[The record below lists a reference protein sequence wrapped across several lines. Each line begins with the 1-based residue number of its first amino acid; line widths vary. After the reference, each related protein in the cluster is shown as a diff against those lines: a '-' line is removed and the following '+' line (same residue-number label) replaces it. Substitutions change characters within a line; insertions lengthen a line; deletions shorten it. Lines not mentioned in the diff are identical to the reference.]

1 MKTERNHQSIK
12 EILENIESLELR
24 ERRGAKFRFPVY
36 MTEALSKTDIEAL
49 ELSVRSQNCLR
60 RAGIMTIGDLCTR
73 IHSSAELKQLR
84 NCGTTSVE
92 EILDHLFVYQYNV
105 LSPERR
111 KDFVARVVELNLLQ
125 TKDASPEEGR
135 RAI

>member
-1 MKTERNHQSIK
+1 MFVYGLDNLDNKILNVIK
-12 EILENIESLELR
+12 DN
-24 ERRGAKFRFPVY
+24 A
-36 MTEALSKTDIEAL
+36 
-49 ELSVRSQNCLR
+49 SQNCLR
-60 RAGIMTIGDLCTR
+60 RAGLMTIGDLCTR

-125 TKDASPEEGR
+125 
-135 RAI
+135 